1 MLMAYKPILTCSSFC
16 GKLISMNFHH
26 PELPLWIDPSGSN
39 GPPRAPGEYID
50 DELKSRNWSQAD
62 LAAIL
67 GRPLPTINEII
78 NAKRAILPEMA
89 VALGRA
95 LGTSPDLWAHREAA
109 YRLSL
114 VNQSDS
120 ETSLRARLY
129 EMAPVKDMQK
139 RGWIKESNS
148 VAEME
153 QELCRFFGITSIDDE
168 LQMHA
173 LARKTF
179 KGEEFSTTQRVWLVR
194 AAKMAAVLKARPF
207 NTQTFEK
214 GLGELRKQA
223 TKPDRSRFVPI
234 VLAELG
240 VRFVIVE
247 ALPKS
252 QIDGAAF
259 FLDDDPGK
267 PVIALSLRSD
277 RMDWFWHTLSHEVRH
292 ILHNDPLSLDT
303 GLVGESRDS
312 AFNEIEL
319 RADCEGAE
327 WLVPKS
333 ELDSFILRAKPY
345 YPKERIA
352 QFAARMGVH
361 PSIVVGQLQHRGT
374 ISWKQ
379 HRDLL
384 EKIAD
389 HVTSTSMTD
398 GWDKPSPKI

>member
-1 MLMAYKPILTCSSFC
+1 MMQSQ
-16 GKLISMNFHH
+16 
-26 PELPLWIDPSGSN
+26 PELPLWQDPSGTS
-39 GPPRAPGEYID
+39 GPPRPPGEYID
-50 DELKSRNWSQAD
+50 EELKARNWSQAD
-62 LAAIL
+62 LATIL
-67 GRPLPTINEII
+67 GRPLPTVNEII

-95 LGTSPDLWAHREAA
+95 FGTSPELWAHREAA

-114 VNQSDS
+114 VNQSDG
-120 ETSLRARLY
+120 ETALRARLY

-139 RGWIKESNS
+139 RGWLKETQS

-153 QELCRFFGITSIDDE
+153 QALCQFFGISSIDDE

-179 KGEEFSTTQRVWLVR
+179 KGEEFSPTQRVWLVR
-194 AAKMAAVLKARPF
+194 AAKLASVLKARSF
-207 NTQTFEK
+207 DLQTFTK
-214 GLGELRKQA
+214 GLNDLRKQA
-223 TKPDRSRFVPI
+223 VKPDRSRFVPVI
-234 VLAELG
+234 LAELG

-259 FLDDDPGK
+259 FLDDDPSK

-277 RMDWFWHTLSHEVRH
+277 RMDWFWHTLAHETRH
-292 ILHNDPLSLDT
+292 ILHNDPLSLDI
-303 GLVGESRDS
+303 GLVGESRD
-312 AFNEIEL
+312 AAVNEIEL
-319 RADCEGAE
+319 RADREAAE
-327 WLVPKS
+327 WLVPKA

-361 PSIVVGQLQHRGT
+361 PSIVVGQLQHRGV

-384 EKIAD
+384 EKVAD

-398 GWDKPSPKI
+398 GWDKPHPKV